1 MVVVKV
7 VVVVVVVVQMGGGEG
22 GGGGGSGCADGRAR
36 PKQPRPLARPL
47 HHSVWR
53 AAHPKVGDD
62 TQ

>member
-36 PKQPRPLARPL
+36 PKQPRPLCSPVAPL
-47 HHSVWR
+47 GV
-53 AAHPKVGDD
+53 AGGPP
-62 TQ
+62 